1 MPGSLGDPEVAAAY
15 CWFTNRP
22 KGEHTL
28 EQSYSG
34 MYSKFQQLRLF
45 YEQQEGKQS
54 VSDQSIISILDHQ
67 EQLLLYKSQNSRKQA
82 VLSSYFT

>member
-1 MPGSLGDPEVAAAY
+1 MEQIAAQYDLPIDEESDEELEVL
-15 CWFTNRP
+15 P
-22 KGEHTL
+22 KIATSQALQTL
-28 EQSYSG
+28 ST
-34 MYSKFQQLRLF
+34 LRLF

-82 VLSSYFT
+82 VISSYFT

>member
-1 MPGSLGDPEVAAAY
+1 MEQIAAQYDLPIDEESDEELEVL
-15 CWFTNRP
+15 P
-22 KGEHTL
+22 KIVTSQALQTL
-28 EQSYSG
+28 ST
-34 MYSKFQQLRLF
+34 LRLF

-82 VLSSYFT
+82 VISSYFT